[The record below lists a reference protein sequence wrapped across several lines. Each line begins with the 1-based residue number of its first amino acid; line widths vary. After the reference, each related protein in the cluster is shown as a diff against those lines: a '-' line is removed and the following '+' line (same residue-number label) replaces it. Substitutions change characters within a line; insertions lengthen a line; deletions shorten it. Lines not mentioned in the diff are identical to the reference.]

1 SKTYETTSGSA
12 QGGFNLNDEAVES
25 EEETQKERP
34 IGRGRAKKKSSASS
48 REGSSFI
55 FGSRQILQHFFIL
68 KMASFLP
75 LIEELTRAAGS
86 DVTKEQL
93 GVLIKREVDKSVG
106 KIEEFRRL
114 CIELRANIRLRN
126 DYISELMLYRSCD
139 DTLGSIA
146 MLRTMQLYDTEN
158 VARLLSL
165 ARETQRKVDEKNAF
179 IRRIMERIPRTP
191 L

>member
-1 SKTYETTSGSA
+1 
-12 QGGFNLNDEAVES
+12 
-25 EEETQKERP
+25 
-34 IGRGRAKKKSSASS
+34 
-48 REGSSFI
+48 
-55 FGSRQILQHFFIL
+55 
-68 KMASFLP
+68 M
-75 LIEELTRAAGS
+75 IEELARAAGW

-93 GVLIKREVDKSVG
+93 VVLIEREVVESVG

-179 IRRIMERIPRTP
+179 IRRIMERIPGTF